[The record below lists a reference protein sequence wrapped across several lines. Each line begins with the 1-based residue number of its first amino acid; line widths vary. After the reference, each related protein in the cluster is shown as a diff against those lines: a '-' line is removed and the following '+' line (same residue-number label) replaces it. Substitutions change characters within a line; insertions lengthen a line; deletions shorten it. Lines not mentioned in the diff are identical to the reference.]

1 MTGKEFHRKEPSG
14 EAEGHRVKAGQE
26 APEERNADKDHI
38 PRMTTPRDVE
48 AYEYPRLR
56 PVEAFPAVVSGQEV
70 LCLRDP
76 QQYCEAVVYVP
87 AQTASILGLFDGQH
101 SVLDI
106 QEAFARRFGT
116 LLFREQLLQVIR
128 SLDEHLLLDS
138 PRFADHRS
146 EVEEGFHRARARAAL
161 LAGKSYPS
169 DPTALRQQLD
179 SYLTVPDGPGDALPS
194 PSAASL
200 AGLVV
205 PHVDFARGGPCYARG
220 YREVEGSPST
230 DRWVI
235 LGTVH
240 APIARPFALTR
251 KDFETPLG
259 TVETDQ
265 GFMDRLLAGLG
276 SDYLEDEL
284 AHRGEHSIEFQ
295 AVFLRHRTPSTG
307 PVRIVPVLCGSFQR
321 FVEERRSPGED
332 REIDAF
338 VAAVRDTMAR
348 LGGRTVVMASADLA
362 HVGPRFGDPRQI
374 TPGQLREVADADRE
388 MLGSVEAGD
397 AEAFFRAVAWDGDRR
412 RICGLP
418 PIYALLRLLPG
429 ARGRTLR
436 YSQWADPQGAVTFAA
451 VALYT

>member
-1 MTGKEFHRKEPSG
+1 
-14 EAEGHRVKAGQE
+14 
-26 APEERNADKDHI
+26 
-38 PRMTTPRDVE
+38 MTTPRDAE
-48 AYEYPRLR
+48 TYEYPRLR

-76 QQYCEAVVYVP
+76 QLYCEAVIYVP

-101 SVLDI
+101 SLLDI
-106 QEAFARRFGT
+106 QEAFARRFGS

-138 PRFADHRS
+138 PRFADHRA
-146 EVEEGFHRARARAAL
+146 EVEEGFRRARSRAAL
-161 LAGKSYPS
+161 LGGKSYPS

-179 SYLTVPDGPGDALPS
+179 SYLTVPDGPGDTPPS

-205 PHVDFARGGPCYARG
+205 PHIDFARGGPCYAWG
-220 YREVEGSPST
+220 YRELEGAPSA

-265 GFMDRLLAGLG
+265 GFMDRLLAGVG
-276 SDYLEDEL
+276 SDYFEDEL

-295 AVFLRHRTPSTG
+295 ALFLRHRTPSAG
-307 PVRIVPVLCGSFQR
+307 PVRIVPVLCASFHR
-321 FVEERRSPGED
+321 FVEDRRSPGED

-338 VAAVRDTMAR
+338 VAAIRDTIVS
-348 LGGRTVVMASADLA
+348 LGGRTVIMASADLA

-388 MLGSVEAGD
+388 MLGSVEAAD
-397 AEAFFRAVAWDGDRR
+397 AEAFFRAVARDGDRR

-418 PIYALLRLLPG
+418 PIYTLLRLLPG
-429 ARGRTLR
+429 AWGRTLR
-436 YSQWADPQGAVTFAA
+436 YSQWADPQGTVTFAA